1 MAKVSWFE
9 ITADDP
15 DRAEKFYIEAFDWS
29 FKPTPIP
36 NMDYRLANAGTDEPG
51 IDGAIMPRAYNT
63 QPTIVTINVSDLDST
78 IEKVKAAGGEA
89 IGQKQ
94 TIPGQGDFM
103 YVRDTEGNTL
113 GLMQPE

>member
-1 MAKVSWFE
+1 MAEVSWFE

-36 NMDYRLANAGTDEPG
+36 DMDYRLANAGTDEPG

-89 IGQKQ
+89 IGQK
-94 TIPGQGDFM
+94 TNDSGPGRF
-103 YVRDTEGNTL
+103 YYTCTTPRVIR
-113 GLMQPE
+113 